1 MYGTVVR
8 TMYCSK
14 YRQNLKQIKNNP
26 QRGSPDARDDTQDSR
41 KKLNISKHMENGQTD
56 DFVVITIPVSFVSIT
71 IRWWSETMAM
81 ETKFPTASGL
91 NR

>member
-26 QRGSPDARDDTQDSR
+26 QRGSPDARNDTRDSQ
-41 KKLNISKHMENGQTD
+41 KKVNISKRTENGQTD
-56 DFVVITIPVSFVSIT
+56 DFVVFTLPVSYVKLS
-71 IRWWSETMAM
+71 
-81 ETKFPTASGL
+81 L
-91 NR
+91 